1 MITYLT
7 SDERHLI
14 INKDEALRYAGGRR
28 DDSQLNRLMDDC
40 IAELKPA
47 ISCRACFASYPL
59 QLGEMLHL
67 GFTQVRSKDLAKNLA
82 GCTRIILFAA
92 TIGAEVDRLLRTYS
106 RLSPARAVCMQAA
119 AAAAIESYCDALNNE
134 LVLPYMSA
142 KPRFSPGYGDLPL
155 QVQTEIQKA
164 LQFEKIG
171 ITLTESGMMLPSK
184 SVSAI
189 IGVTEKQE

>member
-7 SDERHLI
+7 SDERPFTIH
-14 INKDEALRYAGGRR
+14 KDEAVRYAGGRR
-28 DDSQLNRLMDDC
+28 GDAQLDRLIEDC
-40 IAELKPA
+40 LRELRPA
-47 ISCRACFASYPL
+47 LACRACYTTYPL
-59 QLGEMLHL
+59 QLGDPIHL

-82 GCTRIILFAA
+82 GCTKIILFAA
-92 TIGAEVDRLLRTYS
+92 TIGAGADRLLQKYS

-119 AAAAIESYCDALNNE
+119 AAAAIESYCDALNAE
-134 LVLPYMSA
+134 LIRPYAVA

-155 QVQTEIQKA
+155 QLQTEIQNA

-189 IGVTEKQE
+189 IGVAEKQE